1 MVGSFLKG
9 GSLMQWKSLHEKAL
23 LASQKF
29 KHSEAELLAALVE
42 IDTHRVFEKFGVT
55 STYSYCL
62 KILRLSED
70 QAYAFVK
77 VARLSQQMPALQA
90 AVESGR
96 VNVSTLRK
104 IAPVIK
110 PENQSE
116 WLAKAEALPRRVLEQ
131 EVARH
136 APQSLAQDRLKP
148 LSAESTGLTCALDSE
163 TAELLRRVQDLLSQK
178 KKKPVGLGETL
189 KTVLQDWQQRQ
200 DPVVRAQKIKAKA
213 DSRRETTAG
222 AKAENTT
229 KTQSDRKRIPLPAK
243 LEQAVQLRDQGQCTF
258 EHFHHGRR
266 QGRRWFEIHH
276 KVPVSQGGEN
286 TLSNL
291 QTLCSAHHRMG
302 HKFTSGT

>member
-9 GSLMQWKSLHEKAL
+9 GSFMQWKSLHEKAL

-29 KHSEAELLAALVE
+29 KHSEAELLAALIE

-62 KILRLSED
+62 KVLRLSED

-77 VARLSQQMPALQA
+77 VARLSKAIPALQS

-110 PENQSE
+110 PDNQSE
-116 WLAKAEALPRRVLEQ
+116 WLAKAEALPRRILEQ

-136 APQSLAQDRLKP
+136 APQTRTPDRLKP
-148 LSAESTGLTCALDSE
+148 LSAESTGLTCALDQE
-163 TAELLRRVQDLLSQK
+163 TAELLRRVQDILSQK

-200 DPVVRAQKIKAKA
+200 DPVARAQRLKARAVAKT
-213 DSRRETTAG
+213 EPTMGQEKTTS
-222 AKAENTT
+222 K
-229 KTQSDRKRIPLPAK
+229 KRIPLPAK

-258 EHFHHGRR
+258 EHFHHGRC
-266 QGRRWFEIHH
+266 QSRRWLEIHH

-302 HKFTSGT
+302 HRFTSGT